1 MNAMISSALLLL
13 ATTPVLL
20 AQETEI
26 HCTDGSR
33 IRGSLIGIGTDRV
46 EFGANFLAAPV
57 PLRLDQILD
66 LTLPIHQSEAK
77 GDHIATV
84 TLSNGDV
91 LRGELSGVN
100 DSKIRLKTWYAGEL
114 VFNRK
119 MVDTLEI
126 KDRPEIFYAGPSG
139 LDGWVQQDE
148 GAWTYENG
156 SLRSTSGGS
165 IARDVKLPEK
175 SRIAFDLAWRSNPN
189 LRLQFYSND
198 LNEDT
203 PSNCYEL
210 SCQGRH
216 VQLQKRWLK
225 DDRGGSSSMGDYA
238 NVPEF
243 QNKEKCRIEL
253 LIDRKT
259 GVIRMLV
266 NDRIV
271 GRDWRD
277 DSPELGDMGG
287 GLHFKSLD
295 ASPLGISRIEVTS
308 WDGMLEGTPPPDDEG
323 FMDEEDLP
331 APPPDAD
338 PDPTRIRLR
347 NNDQIAGE
355 MVSIEDGKVKL
366 KTTFGDVTLPV
377 SRLRTFALR
386 TKEARDP
393 ANWEMGLYE
402 VPKRYNGDVRGWF
415 PDGSSVTFRLT
426 QVEDAKLT
434 GTSQTFGSAVFDQ
447 KAFSR
452 IEFNIHE
459 PDLEKVRSALAG
471 FR

>member
-1 MNAMISSALLLL
+1 MKLTLSSPLLLL
-13 ATTPVLL
+13 ATSLL
-20 AQETEI
+20 LGAQDTEI
-26 HCTDGSR
+26 HCADGSR
-33 IRGSLIGIGTDRV
+33 IRGSLLGIGTDRI
-46 EFGANFLAAPV
+46 EFGADFLAAPV
-57 PLRLDQILD
+57 PLRLDRILD
-66 LTLPIHQSEAK
+66 LTLPVHPAQAD

-91 LRGELSGVN
+91 LRGQLNGVN
-100 DSKIRLKTWYAGEL
+100 ESEIRLKTWYAGEM

-126 KDRPEIFYAGPSG
+126 EDRPEIFYTGPSG
-139 LDGWVQQDE
+139 LDGWVQKDGE
-148 GAWTYENG
+148 AWTYENG
-156 SLRSTSGGS
+156 SLRAASSGS
-165 IARDVKLPEK
+165 IARDVKLPVR

-189 LRLQFYSND
+189 LRILLYSD
-198 LNEDT
+198 SVEADT

-216 VQLQKRWLK
+216 VQFQKRWSK
-225 DDRGGSSSMGDYA
+225 DGRGGTMSLGDYA
-238 NVPEF
+238 SVPEF
-243 QNKEKCRIEL
+243 QSKEKCRIEL
-253 LIDRKT
+253 LVDRKT

-271 GRDWRD
+271 GRDWKD
-277 DSPELGDMGG
+277 DSPELGAMGG
-287 GLHFKSLD
+287 GIHFKSLD
-295 ASPLGISRIEVTS
+295 SSPLALSRIEVTS
-308 WDGMLEGTPPPDDEG
+308 WDGILEGTPQPLDEG
-323 FMDEEDLP
+323 FMDEEELP
-331 APPPDAD
+331 APPPDAE

-355 MVSIEDGKVKL
+355 MVAIEDGKVKI
-366 KTTFGDVTLPV
+366 KTSFGDVTLPV

-415 PDGSSVTFRLT
+415 PDGTSVTFRLT
-426 QVEDAKLT
+426 KVEDGKLT
-434 GTSQTFGSAVFDQ
+434 GTAQPFGTAVFDQ

-459 PDLEKVRSALAG
+459 PDLEKLRDSLGG

>member
-1 MNAMISSALLLL
+1 MNAMISSAVLLL
-13 ATTPVLL
+13 AAGPLL
-20 AQETEI
+20 PAQETEI

-33 IRGSLIGIGTDRV
+33 IRGSLLGIGTDRV
-46 EFGANFLAAPV
+46 EFGADFLAAPV

-66 LTLPIHQSEAK
+66 LTLPIHPGQAD

-91 LRGELSGVN
+91 LRGELNGV
-100 DSKIRLKTWYAGEL
+100 DEAEIRLKTWYAGDM

-126 KDRPEIFYAGPSG
+126 QDRPEVFYTGPSS
-139 LDGWVQQDE
+139 LDGWVLHEED
-148 GAWTYENG
+148 AWSYENG
-156 SLRSTSGGS
+156 SLRSNSGGS

-189 LRLQFYSND
+189 LRVLFYSD
-198 LNEDT
+198 DVDEVS

-216 VQLQKRWLK
+216 VQMQKRWLK
-225 DDRGGSSSMGDYA
+225 DDRGGTSSMGDYA

-259 GVIRMLV
+259 GVVRMLV

-277 DSPELGDMGG
+277 DSPELGKLGG
-287 GLHFKSLD
+287 GIHFRSLD
-295 ASPLGISRIEVTS
+295 SSPLGISRIEVTS
-308 WDGMLEGTPPPDDEG
+308 WDGMLEGTPAPQDEG
-323 FMDEEDLP
+323 FMDEEDTP
-331 APPPDAD
+331 APPPDAE

-355 MVSIEDGKVKL
+355 MVAIEDGKVKL

-386 TKEARDP
+386 TKEARDL

-402 VPKRYNGDVRGWF
+402 IPKRYNGDVRGWF
-415 PDGSSVTFRLT
+415 PDGGSVTFRLT
-426 QVEDAKLT
+426 KVEDGKLT